1 MSNPHDAPDVPEPPY
16 LKTLRRLVTLL
27 TATMITGMAA
37 IFVLMAIRLNS
48 PSTPPLPE
56 HITLPDG
63 TTPTAFA
70 QTPQYIAITT
80 PTQVL
85 IYSPDG
91 TELRQTITLD

>member
-1 MSNPHDAPDVPEPPY
+1 MPEPPH
-16 LKTLRRLVTLL
+16 LKNLRRLVTLL
-27 TATMITGMAA
+27 TVTMIAGMAA

-48 PSTPPLPE
+48 PTTPRLPE
-56 HITLPDG
+56 RITLPDG

-85 IYSPDG
+85 IYSADG
-91 TELRQTITLD
+91 KELKQTITLD

>member
-1 MSNPHDAPDVPEPPY
+1 M
-16 LKTLRRLVTLL
+16 TLL
-27 TATMITGMAA
+27 TATMIIGMAA

-48 PSTPPLPE
+48 PPAPPLPE

-91 TELRQTITLD
+91 AELRQTITLD